1 MEMVLVFAG
10 GVVCL
15 AVFLWGMVNSGVC
28 VCPACGERILM
39 NRATN
44 REMRF
49 GRILCPRC
57 GNSVEADL

>member
-10 GVVCL
+10 GAVCL
-15 AVFLWGMVNSGVC
+15 AIFLWGMVSSGVR
-28 VCPACGERILM
+28 VCPACGERI
-39 NRATN
+39 RTDRVKN

-57 GNSVEADL
+57 GTSVEADH